1 MTSDRSINELGKTN
15 LMCTTVSVQTSSRMW
30 RPDGCA
36 RAAEVPTVDN
46 VFRTTHCS
54 PYTYRARLEAR
65 LSHKAE
71 SRGEVAERLK
81 AAVC

>member
-36 RAAEVPTVDN
+36 RAAEVPIVDN
-46 VFRTTHCS
+46 VFRTTHCRRIL
-54 PYTYRARLEAR
+54 TGLAL
-65 LSHKAE
+65 
-71 SRGEVAERLK
+71 
-81 AAVC
+81 